1 MASCAAFIVF
11 GIEATMIIANNSRID
26 EADFDFGTFLV
37 ESLQK
42 YPRKEAMAHLLYA
55 KST

>member
-1 MASCAAFIVF
+1 
-11 GIEATMIIANNSRID
+11 MIIANNSRID